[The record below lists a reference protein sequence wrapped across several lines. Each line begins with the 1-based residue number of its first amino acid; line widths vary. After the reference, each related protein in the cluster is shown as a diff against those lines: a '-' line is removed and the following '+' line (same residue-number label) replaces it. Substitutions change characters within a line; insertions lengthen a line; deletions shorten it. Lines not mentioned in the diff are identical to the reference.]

1 MTTRRLWVPVLI
13 AVLVGALGAV
23 VLVGPLGAGRQAQAA
38 VEPRVTVTRT
48 MTVPAAAFGPMD
60 DNTDFFNNSVS
71 ILTVSG
77 SGEFVAPVFFEAPEV
92 TVRKITLYAYD
103 GGGANACVKLLRIPP
118 AASDGTLMGE
128 ACSTGA
134 AFGVRAFAQTSLNP
148 RRVAAGQGAALW
160 LSLPGDG
167 TGWAFY
173 GVRITYTYETG
184 G

>member
-1 MTTRRLWVPVLI
+1 MIRRLWMPVLASALAGAVA
-13 AVLVGALGAV
+13 AVL
-23 VLVGPLGAGRQAQAA
+23 LVGPLGGGREAQAVA
-38 VEPRVTVTRT
+38 EPRVTVTRT
-48 MTVPAAAFGPMD
+48 VTVPAAAFGPMD

-103 GGGANACVKLLRIPP
+103 GGGANVCVKLLRIPP

-134 AFGVRAFAQTSLNP
+134 AFGVRSFTQATLNP

-167 TGWAFY
+167 TGWVFY
-173 GVRITYTYETG
+173 GAKITYSYETG
-184 G
+184 A